1 VRAVIILVIVAMTA
15 SMPTLAQAQNVRL
28 ELEEVSTDARGI
40 MFADKWT
47 HDAQQGTAQWSPPF
61 GQASYRVEL
70 PKVIDSA
77 GPSGSFSL
85 RVTAA
90 ERSRFAPGIGL
101 KGEVE
106 VNPAAQ
112 LGVLAEPGETKDGGR
127 YLRNTSLM
135 PAWVI
140 TTSGDSCSASRY
152 LS

>member
-1 VRAVIILVIVAMTA
+1 ML
-15 SMPTLAQAQNVRL
+15 
-28 ELEEVSTDARGI
+28 
-40 MFADKWT
+40 
-47 HDAQQGTAQWSPPF
+47 
-61 GQASYRVEL
+61 
-70 PKVIDSA
+70 
-77 GPSGSFSL
+77 SL

-112 LGVLAEPGETKDGGR
+112 LGVLAEPGETKEEKKVFKMVPRRYSPEVTSIVLAVGIQDGGR
-127 YLRNTSLM
+127 YFRNTSLM